1 MKITE
6 QKVRLWNDQRLRAL
20 VTVVFDDCFVVRNI
34 KVIQGRDDK
43 LFVAMPSRKLPDN
56 TYVDIAHP
64 ITMEFREYLE
74 ATILGAYEH
83 ELDLRDQDPEKYS
96 QDSRESRGRDQ
107 DDQGDWAPGR

>member
-1 MKITE
+1 MEITE

-20 VTVVFDDCFVVRNI
+20 VTVVFEDCFVVRNI

-43 LFVAMPSRKLPDN
+43 LFVAMPSRKLPDG

-83 ELDLRDQDPEKYS
+83 ELELREQDPERYS
-96 QDSRESRGRDQ
+96 NDSRANR
-107 DDQGDWAPGR
+107 DDQGDWAPRS